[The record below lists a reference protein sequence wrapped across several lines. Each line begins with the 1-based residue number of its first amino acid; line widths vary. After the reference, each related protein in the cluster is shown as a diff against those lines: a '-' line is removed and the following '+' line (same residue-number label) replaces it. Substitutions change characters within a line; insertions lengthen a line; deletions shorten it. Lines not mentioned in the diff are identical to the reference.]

1 MTTSLLHL
9 VLLNTSSHQHIY
21 NQPLLTS
28 HDSVHE
34 FSFQVAEEEFKI
46 EARLHYKD
54 FDAWSP
60 WVSSDSPVKSCLQI
74 FLFVSHLFL
83 FNKLLHCIV
92 HFQRQEALG
101 SEMDFLLVIIVGAVV
116 ACALPI
122 ILIVTVVLRQR
133 KTQRKYDT
141 EKAEGNTDESKRLNE
156 QSEEKVIKS

>member
-1 MTTSLLHL
+1 ME
-9 VLLNTSSHQHIY
+9 SSVGVIVIHG
-21 NQPLLTS
+21 
-28 HDSVHE
+28 

-60 WVSSDSPVKSCLQI
+60 WVSSNSPVGQNI
-74 FLFVSHLFL
+74 FASFSSIHL
-83 FNKLLHCIV
+83 
-92 HFQRQEALG
+92 FQRQEALG

-122 ILIVTVVLRQR
+122 ILVVTVVLRQ
-133 KTQRKYDT
+133 KKSQRKYDT
-141 EKAEGNTDESKRLNE
+141 EKAEGNTDESKRLND

>member
-1 MTTSLLHL
+1 M
-9 VLLNTSSHQHIY
+9 
-21 NQPLLTS
+21 
-28 HDSVHE
+28 
-34 FSFQVAEEEFKI
+34 
-46 EARLHYKD
+46 
-54 FDAWSP
+54 
-60 WVSSDSPVKSCLQI
+60 
-74 FLFVSHLFL
+74 
-83 FNKLLHCIV
+83 
-92 HFQRQEALG
+92 G

>member
-1 MTTSLLHL
+1 M
-9 VLLNTSSHQHIY
+9 
-21 NQPLLTS
+21 TS

-34 FSFQVAEEEFKI
+34 FAFQVAEEEFKI

-60 WVSSDSPVKSCLQI
+60 WVSSDSPVKSVCKYLSLSGT
-74 FLFVSHLFL
+74 FSFSTNFY
-83 FNKLLHCIV
+83 IV

>member
-1 MTTSLLHL
+1 ME
-9 VLLNTSSHQHIY
+9 SSVGVIVIHG
-21 NQPLLTS
+21 
-28 HDSVHE
+28 

-74 FLFVSHLFL
+74 FLFVSATFS
-83 FNKLLHCIV
+83 FSTNFYIV